1 VHSFFAAETASDSG
15 TLAPRFAGPKLI
27 RGDSR
32 ATRGSAG
39 VDGMVAQAIRLA
51 PVQGSFGLQAAS
63 RLMLNVVAPW
73 IQDLG
78 LLIEVIEATPP
89 AGAKADWQPR
99 AVLRLPYAQK
109 SCRVQDAV
117 GAPALMALADTAMMF
132 ACAAAW
138 NGYRPMRAID
148 HTLQFVRPAKCDVL
162 AEARIAGVGPT
173 TIFARVTLISTAD
186 DQPVGSVAGSYA
198 IV

>member
-1 VHSFFAAETASDSG
+1 
-15 TLAPRFAGPKLI
+15 
-27 RGDSR
+27 
-32 ATRGSAG
+32 
-39 VDGMVAQAIRLA
+39 MVAQAIRLA

-78 LLIEVIEATPP
+78 LLIEVIEGTRPS
-89 AGAKADWQPR
+89 GAAADWQPR
-99 AVLRLPYAQK
+99 AVLRLPYSHK

-117 GAPALMALADTAMMF
+117 GAPALMASADTAMMLV
-132 ACAAAW
+132 CAAAW

-148 HTLQFVRPAKCDVL
+148 HTMQLVRPVKCDVL
-162 AEARIAGVGPT
+162 AEARIIATGPT
-173 TIFARVTLISTAD
+173 TIFTRVTLISVAD
-186 DQPVGSVAGSYA
+186 DQPVGMVGGTYT